1 MCLEEE
7 NLRIDC
13 VLAKIST
20 KHLLNA
26 NNMVVLLGVASSCIC
41 FIHIKMKVNNLY
53 HCVGWVGGSLLLLF
67 DPGVGLKKA
76 LLKNS
81 KI

>member
-13 VLAKIST
+13 VLAKILT

-26 NNMVVLLGVASSCIC
+26 NNIVVLLGVGGSCIC

-53 HCVGWVGGSLLLLF
+53 HFVGWVGGSLLSLF
-67 DPGVGLKKA
+67 DPVLGLKKA
-76 LLKNS
+76 MLKNS